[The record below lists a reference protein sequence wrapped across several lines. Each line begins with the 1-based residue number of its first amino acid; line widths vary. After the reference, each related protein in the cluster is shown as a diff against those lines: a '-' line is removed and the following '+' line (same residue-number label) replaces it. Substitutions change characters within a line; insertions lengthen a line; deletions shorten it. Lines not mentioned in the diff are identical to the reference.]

1 MAGFEITLRRG
12 RRAVVGGAGEGRTHN
27 MFLSAHMGKTVYGFS
42 MSETGRNTALE
53 VVISGLMHLMNGLG
67 PGLHQN
73 KTGESS

>member
-1 MAGFEITLRRG
+1 
-12 RRAVVGGAGEGRTHN
+12 

-67 PGLHQN
+67 PGPHRIKQE
-73 KTGESS
+73 KAVDVSIGKRQARS